1 MIHQLSPR
9 REKPLV
15 AIHCAAL
22 VDTLLESELFGHEKG
37 AFTGAVSVRKGRF
50 EVADGG
56 TIFLDEVGEVSPS
69 MQVKLLRVLQER
81 VYERVG
87 GTTPRSVDIRIISA
101 TNKDLKTEVAAG
113 RFREDLFYR
122 LNVFP
127 INLPPLTERPEAIV
141 PLAEFFVNK
150 FAQSLGKKALLLS
163 QQRQNSSSGSITGR
177 EISGSCRM
185 LLNVLLS
192 FRRPASVPNTSIL
205 KQH

>member
-1 MIHQLSPR
+1 M
-9 REKPLV
+9 
-15 AIHCAAL
+15 
-22 VDTLLESELFGHEKG
+22 
-37 AFTGAVSVRKGRF
+37 RKGRF

-87 GTTPRSVDIRIISA
+87 GTTPRPVDIRVISA
-101 TNKDLKTEVAAG
+101 TNKDLKAEVAAG

-127 INLPPLTERPEAIV
+127 IDLPPLTGRPEAII

-150 FAQSLGKKALLLS
+150 FAQSLGKKTPPFTAEAKVLLATYRWPGNIRELQNVVERAVILS
-163 QQRQNSSSGSITGR
+163 QTAIGPENLNIEAVLKGEATG
-177 EISGSCRM
+177 G
-185 LLNVLLS
+185 LLEA
-192 FRRPASVPNTSIL
+192 R
-205 KQH
+205 